1 MRLWLILISTS
12 WREAQTSKIP
22 HNRDLKSV
30 LLKLKPL
37 LYSLIH
43 VEVSNTSVQ
52 DQLVV
57 NSRLPTE
64 SSWIRTSTLV
74 LPPRWIT
81 TINAPTLSLEPNVPV
96 IKLSQCPAEV
106 VRGRAFSFLPSTA
119 SLGSCSNDPPLSS
132 GCMSNLG

>member
-30 LLKLKPL
+30 FLKLKPL

-81 TINAPTLSLEPNVPV
+81 TINAPTLSLEPTY
-96 IKLSQCPAEV
+96 
-106 VRGRAFSFLPSTA
+106 R
-119 SLGSCSNDPPLSS
+119 
-132 GCMSNLG
+132 